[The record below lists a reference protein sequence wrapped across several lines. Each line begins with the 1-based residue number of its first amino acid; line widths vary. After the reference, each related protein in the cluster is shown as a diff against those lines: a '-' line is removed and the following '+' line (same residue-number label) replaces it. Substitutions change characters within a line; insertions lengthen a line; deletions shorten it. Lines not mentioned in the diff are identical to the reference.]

1 LSYCYSESHGS
12 VPPLGQF
19 LSPQHGLWRNAEDVE
34 KNFNADLSFPELKG
48 KGEVYLDERLVPHVF
63 AQNEQDLFFIQG
75 YLHAKFRL
83 WQMEFQTYA
92 AAGRISELL
101 GAGVNGQYLKY
112 DRSMRRL
119 GMIYA
124 AERSLEAAE
133 RNPISKMQYEA
144 YAAGV
149 NAYIDNLSPNLYPIE
164 YKLLN
169 YKPEKW
175 TPLKTALFLNT

>member
-1 LSYCYSESHGS
+1 M
-12 VPPLGQF
+12 
-19 LSPQHGLWRNAEDVE
+19 
-34 KNFNADLSFPELKG
+34 
-48 KGEVYLDERLVPHVF
+48 YLDERLVPHVF